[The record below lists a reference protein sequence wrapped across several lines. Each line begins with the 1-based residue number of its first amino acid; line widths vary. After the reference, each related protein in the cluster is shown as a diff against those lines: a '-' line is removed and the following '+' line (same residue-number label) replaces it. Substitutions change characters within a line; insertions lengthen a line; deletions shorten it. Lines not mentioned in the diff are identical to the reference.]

1 MKSGWSTAFLDD
13 KFHDECGVFAIS
25 QHSEAARMTYL
36 GLYALQHRGQE
47 SAGIVTLNH
56 GQLHQRHGMGYVADV
71 FGDDEL
77 NGLAGTAAIGHVRY
91 STTGESSLANAQPI
105 VTDSAR
111 GQMALGHNGN
121 LLQAEQIRS
130 ELEAQGAI
138 FRSTTDSE
146 VMLHLLARS
155 RHREIGEAI
164 REVFGRVAGAF
175 SLVLATPD
183 GIWAA
188 RDPFGVRPLCLGKLN
203 DGWVVASETCA
214 FDLIGAK
221 YVRDVNPGEAVQM
234 QGEHLVSWTIVEP
247 QRTAHCIFEH
257 VYFARPDSK
266 VFEKSVHASRYRM
279 GQQLALEHPAE
290 ADFVLPVPDSGVTAA
305 LGFANASS
313 IPFQFGLIRNHYV
326 GRTFIEP
333 KRSIR
338 HFGVK
343 VKLNPIREL
352 LENQR
357 LIVIDDSIVRGTTSK
372 KIVEML
378 RSSGAAE
385 VHMRVASPPTIS
397 PCHYGIDTPT
407 YSELIANQMSV
418 EEIRQH
424 IQADSLAYLSVE
436 GMKGAVRAGKGFCS
450 ACFDR
455 DYPIPH
461 TPRTSQKALFKL
473 EGA

>member
-1 MKSGWSTAFLDD
+1 MNVERGIPFSDD

-25 QHSEAARMTYL
+25 KHPEAARMTYL

-47 SAGIVTLNH
+47 SAGIVTLND

-71 FGDDEL
+71 FGDEDL
-77 NGLAGTAAIGHVRY
+77 NGLDGTAAIGHVRY

-121 LLQAEQIRS
+121 LLQAEQIRT
-130 ELEAQGAI
+130 ELETQGAI

-155 RHREIGEAI
+155 RHSEMGEAI

-183 GIWAA
+183 AIWAA

-203 DGWVVASETCA
+203 GGWVVASETCA
-214 FDLIGAK
+214 FDLIGAE
-221 YVRDVNPGEAVQM
+221 YVRDVNPGEAIQM
-234 QGEHLVSWTIVEP
+234 QGEHLASWTVVEP
-247 QRTAHCIFEH
+247 RETAHCIFEH

-266 VFEKSVHASRYRM
+266 VFEKSVHASRYQM
-279 GQQLALEHPAE
+279 GEQLAVEHPAE
-290 ADFVLPVPDSGVTAA
+290 ADYVIPVPDSGVTAA
-305 LGFANASS
+305 LGFAGVSA

-343 VKLNPIREL
+343 VKLNPVRQL
-352 LENQR
+352 LKNKR

-378 RSSGAAE
+378 REAGAAE
-385 VHMRVASPPTIS
+385 IHMRIASPPTIS

-424 IQADSLAYLSVE
+424 IRADSLAYLSVE
-436 GMKGAVRAGKGFCS
+436 GMKNAVGAQSGFCS

-455 DYPIPH
+455 NYPIPH
-461 TPRTSQKALFKL
+461 TPRTPQKALF
-473 EGA
+473 E